1 MNLSFDCFAYKK
13 KPSVLSN
20 SGVHSFGN
28 FNDND
33 EEKMEKSDQKKRK
46 CIIESESDEEE
57 KKQYKR
63 NRVVLSDSDGDKD
76 NPTDLCKVQ
85 SPFKHKDDILNYESS
100 HDESDLDC
108 NTNDIIR
115 KQMLFDFITTCT
127 LEDLVLI
134 PGFSLKKAEKVKGLL
149 PFHDYNNMIEKLN
162 ELRGFSINTFLSEC
176 SNLLDEQ
183 KNFQSLIA
191 QCEAM
196 SRQTESEVFLHCND
210 VTKLPIQKPSLVN
223 EKVSLKSYQLVGLNW
238 LVMLH
243 RNNLNGILADQMG
256 LGKTVQ
262 TLAFIGYLL
271 ETGHKGTTL
280 IVCPCSTM
288 DNWVREFEKWL
299 PNVSFT
305 QYTGSQSERALI
317 RQHIKNDTQES
328 SVIIS
333 TINHVLGTKYDRN
346 FFRSINL
353 QYLILDEAHMIKN
366 VKTERFKHLS
376 KLKAPRKILLT
387 GTPFQNDVIELIS
400 LLTFLMPNLF
410 EEFSSSFYKE
420 RLKFLFASCYKT
432 GDNIEDDHIGRL
444 KKILKPFVLRR
455 LKQDVLKE
463 MPNKIDSTVICELT
477 ASQKQIYL
485 SFAKRFSDN
494 TTDQKMGLSLLMLLR
509 KTTNHPLLVRVKYSD
524 SSILKMAEDYVSSPM
539 NNECDKDLV
548 YEDMSVMSDF
558 ELHKLCSTQPI
569 LKKYKLCDDDIL
581 DSGKIKQLDKLLPEL
596 KEKND
601 RVLLFSQFV
610 IVLDILEEYLKI
622 RKIKYLRL
630 DGSTKGN
637 ERQELIDKFNHN
649 EEIFIFLLST
659 RAGGLGINLTTANTV
674 VLHDIDFNPYNDKQ
688 AEDRC
693 HRLGQTRQVTVYKF
707 IGKDTVE
714 ENILTCGERKLQ
726 LEKELV
732 GNTEIDLERD
742 LSDDA
747 FNILRDNIKKIEAL
761 QRNAESKL

>member
-1 MNLSFDCFAYKK
+1 KK
-13 KPSVLSN
+13 GMV
-20 SGVHSFGN
+20 
-28 FNDND
+28 
-33 EEKMEKSDQKKRK
+33 KSQMRIFLNCCTDVQL
-46 CIIESESDEEE
+46 ES
-57 KKQYKR
+57 R
-63 NRVVLSDSDGDKD
+63 
-76 NPTDLCKVQ
+76 
-85 SPFKHKDDILNYESS
+85 
-100 HDESDLDC
+100 
-108 NTNDIIR
+108 
-115 KQMLFDFITTCT
+115 
-127 LEDLVLI
+127 
-134 PGFSLKKAEKVKGLL
+134 
-149 PFHDYNNMIEKLN
+149 
-162 ELRGFSINTFLSEC
+162 
-176 SNLLDEQ
+176 
-183 KNFQSLIA
+183 
-191 QCEAM
+191 
-196 SRQTESEVFLHCND
+196 
-210 VTKLPIQKPSLVN
+210 
-223 EKVSLKSYQLVGLNW
+223 VSLKSYQLVGLNW

-280 IVCPCSTM
+280 ILDYSIKALKLATENGRGFSSST
-288 DNWVREFEKWL
+288 DHENDGFRSTE
-299 PNVSFT
+299 
-305 QYTGSQSERALI
+305 GSQSERALI
-317 RQHIKNDTQES
+317 RQHIKSDTQES

-463 MPNKIDSTVICELT
+463 MPNKIDSTVVCELT

-494 TTDQKMGLSLLMLLR
+494 TADQKMGLSLLMLLR

-558 ELHKLCSTQPI
+558 ELHKLCSTQSI

-726 LEKELV
+726 LEKSWSEY
-732 GNTEIDLERD
+732 
-742 LSDDA
+742 
-747 FNILRDNIKKIEAL
+747 
-761 QRNAESKL
+761 RN

>member
-376 KLKAPRKILLT
+376 KLK
-387 GTPFQNDVIELIS
+387 
-400 LLTFLMPNLF
+400 
-410 EEFSSSFYKE
+410 
-420 RLKFLFASCYKT
+420 